1 MIRNNLAKLMI
12 DRGITATKLFNDTG
26 IARSTISKISNNN
39 TDKISLQTID
49 KLCYVLGVSP
59 AEFFDYIPYEVTIN
73 LGFENYDSL
82 SDLENDN
89 HIPVDNWE
97 ENIFMFVNVFHH
109 GKKYSIEYQGTCLF
123 SSEAFFKC
131 SHINISVLH
140 DEDNVS
146 DIIYSWP
153 VQFRNDFIN
162 LVREKVQNYF
172 DADPAEVDKSINLDT
187 LLGLVF

>member
-59 AEFFDYIPYEVTIN
+59 EDFFDYIPYEVTVN
-73 LGFENYDSL
+73 VGFENYDSL
-82 SDLENDN
+82 SELENDN
-89 HIPVDNWE
+89 SIPISDWE
-97 ENIFMFVNVFHH
+97 EPIFLFVNVFHH

-131 SHINISVLH
+131 SNININILH
-140 DEDNVS
+140 DEDNTS

-153 VQFRNDFIN
+153 VQFQNDFVSI
-162 LVREKVQNYF
+162 VRERVQNYF
-172 DADPAEVDKSINLDT
+172 DADPTDVDKNIILET
-187 LLGLVF
+187 LLGPIF